1 MSAVERDLS
10 QLIMGTPLVKLQRS
24 TPYRA
29 ADVYVKLENRNLT
42 GSGRDRAALNM
53 LEVKEAEGAFDE
65 KRAFVAIDDGYFGL
79 SLASLAAIRGFDAV
93 IFRSQAWRPEVTE
106 KIQALGAQV
115 ESLDGQLS
123 FSEQVEAARTY
134 ALAHDLPFLDP
145 FSDLANPSI
154 HAVTTGPEIIE
165 ALGRVPDAFVAGVG
179 TGGTLTGVA
188 QALCEQ
194 KEDVG
199 IYAVEPAQAAV
210 LSGESAGQHH
220 LSGIGYGFIPASL
233 DRTCFDQTIVVD
245 EVKALH
251 CQRSLAINEGL
262 IVDSGSGA
270 AVAGALAL
278 AERLGQDRQ
287 VVVSVT
293 AVYEAV

>member
-1 MSAVERDLS
+1 MPAVAKDLS
-10 QLIMGTPLVKLQRS
+10 QLITGTPLVKLQRS

-29 ADVYVKLENRNLT
+29 ADVYLKLENRNLT

-53 LEVKEAEGAFDE
+53 LEVKEAEGAFNE
-65 KRAFVAIDDGYFGL
+65 KRAFVGIDDGYFGL
-79 SLASLAAIRGFDAV
+79 SLASLAAVRGFDAV
-93 IFRSQAWRPEVTE
+93 IFRSQAWCSELADKMR
-106 KIQALGAQV
+106 ALGAQV
-115 ESLDGQLS
+115 EDLDDQLS
-123 FSEQVEAARTY
+123 FTDQIEAAKTY
-134 ALAHDLPFLDP
+134 ALSHDLPFLDP

-188 QALCEQ
+188 QALRDQE
-194 KEDVG
+194 EGVG

-233 DRTCFDQTIVVD
+233 DRACFDQVIVVD
-245 EVKALH
+245 ELKALH
-251 CQRSLAINEGL
+251 CQRALAINEGL
-262 IVDSGSGA
+262 LVDSGSGA
-270 AVAGALAL
+270 AVAGAIAL

-293 AVYEAV
+293 ARFDAR

>member
-1 MSAVERDLS
+1 MPAVESDLS
-10 QLIMGTPLVKLQRS
+10 QLITGTPLVKLQRS

-65 KRAFVAIDDGYFGL
+65 KRAFVGIDDGYFGL

-93 IFRSQAWRPEVTE
+93 IFRSQAWQPAVTE
-106 KIQALGAQV
+106 KIQDLGAHL
-115 ESLDGQLS
+115 EMLDDQLT
-123 FSEQVEAARTY
+123 FTEQIEAARTY

-165 ALGRVPDAFVAGVG
+165 SLGRVPDAFVAGVG

-188 QALCEQ
+188 QALREQ
-194 KEDVG
+194 KEEVG

-210 LSGESAGQHH
+210 LSGESAGHHH
-220 LSGIGYGFIPASL
+220 LSGIGYGFIPTSL
-233 DRTCFDQTIVVD
+233 DRACFDQAIVVD
-245 EVKALH
+245 ETKALH
-251 CQRSLAINEGL
+251 CQRALAINEGL

-270 AVAGALAL
+270 AVAGAIAL

-293 AVYEAV
+293 ASYDAL